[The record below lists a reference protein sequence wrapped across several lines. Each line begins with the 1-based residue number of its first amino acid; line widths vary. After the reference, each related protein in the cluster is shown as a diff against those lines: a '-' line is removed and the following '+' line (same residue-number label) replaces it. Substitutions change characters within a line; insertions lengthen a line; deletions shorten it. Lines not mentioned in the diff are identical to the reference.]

1 VRAATRWATMGAVAA
16 DPSRVRPA
24 YLAAAG
30 RAVALLR
37 SPDVGQRWSE
47 PSLLREL
54 TVGALAAHL
63 ARSVLLVET
72 YLDEGAPDV
81 QRTLT
86 AQEYYGRLGQ
96 LTDFDSPLNAGV
108 RERSIAGAA
117 AAGATGVA
125 EQAQACLGRLET
137 RLPAEP
143 LDRRMPA
150 VGGAVI
156 GLDEFLRTRLV
167 ELAVHS
173 EDLALS
179 VGLPVTDA
187 GVAEEGVAEAVAE
200 AVDVMVGAARVRHGD
215 AAVLRALTRRERDD
229 VDALRVL

>member
-1 VRAATRWATMGAVAA
+1 V
-16 DPSRVRPA
+16 
-24 YLAAAG
+24 
-30 RAVALLR
+30 
-37 SPDVGQRWSE
+37 
-47 PSLLREL
+47 
-54 TVGALAAHL
+54 
-63 ARSVLLVET
+63 
-72 YLDEGAPDV
+72 
-81 QRTLT
+81 
-86 AQEYYGRLGQ
+86 
-96 LTDFDSPLNAGV
+96 
-108 RERSIAGAA
+108 
-117 AAGATGVA
+117 
-125 EQAQACLGRLET
+125 CLGRLET